1 MLVRF
6 EQIKQACIDEY
17 SNMVAMPVEME
28 SMDIARAIFELLLE
42 KNQSIDEEFKDV
54 ETIDDLVN
62 TLDGLGFNGNEAYR
76 FIFDCIIK

>member
-1 MLVRF
+1 MLVKF

-17 SNMVAMPVEME
+17 SNLVAIPVEME
-28 SMDIARAIFELLLE
+28 FELPLE
-42 KNQSIDEEFKDV
+42 ENQSIDEEFKDV

-62 TLDGLGFNGNEAYR
+62 TLDWLGFNGNEAYR

>member
-17 SNMVAMPVEME
+17 SNIMVAMPVEMK
-28 SMDIARAIFELLLE
+28 RPRHLIFELLLE

-62 TLDGLGFNGNEAYR
+62 TLDGLGNNGNETYR